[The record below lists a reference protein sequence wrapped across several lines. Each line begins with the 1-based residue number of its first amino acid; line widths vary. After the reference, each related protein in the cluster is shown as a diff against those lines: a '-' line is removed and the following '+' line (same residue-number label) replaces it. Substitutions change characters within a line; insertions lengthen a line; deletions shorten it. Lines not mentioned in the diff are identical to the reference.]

1 MGSDPPGLTPS
12 EAQADIGDMSARFRE
27 MGSEVYVD
35 TDKAKAA
42 NKALG

>member
-1 MGSDPPGLTPS
+1 MGSDPAGLTPS

-27 MGSEVYVD
+27 MGSELHAGA
-35 TDKAKAA
+35 DKAKAA